1 MVKKYS
7 LLVFFIV
14 ILFSKN
20 SFTIESALHEAEL
33 AKCLGI
39 LLTIQNNE
47 FEPKFKITAKK
58 IYDHYLDKLSR
69 LEMGEM
75 TKEMSERGAKLVLT
89 LNNENKNNEI
99 HNLLNSCLMTFR
111 VGN

>member
-1 MVKKYS
+1 MV
-7 LLVFFIV
+7 I
-14 ILFSKN
+14 SKN

-47 FEPKFKITAKK
+47 FDQKFKVIAKNTF
-58 IYDHYLDKLSR
+58 DHYTEKLSR
-69 LEMGEM
+69 LEMSEM
-75 TKEMSERGAKLVLT
+75 TKEMSDKGAKLIIT
-89 LNNENKNNEI
+89 LEDEKKYKEI
-99 HNLLNSCLMTFR
+99 HNILNSCLMTFR